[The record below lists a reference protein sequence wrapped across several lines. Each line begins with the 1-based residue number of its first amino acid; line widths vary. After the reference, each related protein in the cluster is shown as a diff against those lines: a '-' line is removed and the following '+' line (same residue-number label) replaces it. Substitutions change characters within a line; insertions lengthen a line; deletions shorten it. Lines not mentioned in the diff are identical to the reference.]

1 MNRNGLKVMYKLIG
15 LVLPLVHVMIAAITM
30 GVIGFLTAIFIIVLG
45 GVGLLNILG
54 FATALSLKQVIIGIV
69 ICAVLRG
76 ILRYAEQGSNHYIAF
91 KLLALIRHKV
101 FIKLRK
107 LAPAKLEGK
116 DKGNLISI
124 ITTDTELLEVF
135 YAHTISPIIIAFIT
149 SVIMTIFIGS
159 YNIFLGAIA
168 LVAYFIVGVI
178 IPVWSSNQ
186 GDETGQQ
193 YRDELGDLNS
203 YFLSSIRGI
212 NDIIQYGVGKERLDE
227 INRRTDEL
235 ETKQKFLLKQEGS
248 NRAVTDTAILLCSMV
263 MLFAGCILYNKG
275 QVDFTQVI
283 IPLIALMSSF
293 GPVVAIS
300 NLSNN
305 LFHTIA
311 AGNRVLDLLEEEPA
325 VEEVSGK
332 ETVEFADMKLENVSF
347 AYDDEVILEDFN
359 MEIKKNTIIGIYGK
373 SGCGKSTLLKLHMR
387 FWEVDNRSI
396 TIGGKNIN
404 EINTSDLRKMQS
416 FVTQDTYLFN
426 DTIANNIGIAKENA
440 TMEEII
446 AAAKKASIHD
456 FIMSLPNGYDSKV
469 GELGGNLSGGEK
481 QRIGIARAFLHDA
494 PMILLDE
501 PTNHLDLK
509 YQIEMLEYLNKW
521 SKENNKIVIA
531 VLHDLN
537 LVQTFGEKVVMM
549 KYGKIATAGNA
560 REVLNGDKLKE
571 VYGIDVK
578 TFMIEA
584 LEKWN

>member
-263 MLFAGCILYNKG
+263 MLFAGCIIYNKG

-373 SGCGKSTLLKLHMR
+373 SGCGKSTLLKLLMR
-387 FWEVDNRSI
+387 FWEVNNGAI

-456 FIMSLPNGYDSKV
+456 FIMSLPKGYDSKV

-501 PTNHLDLK
+501 PTSNLDSLNEGIILK
-509 YQIEMLEYLNKW
+509 SLME
-521 SKENNKIVIA
+521 SKENKTIIIVSHRKSTMNIA
-531 VLHDLN
+531 DVVLD
-537 LVQTFGEKVVMM
+537 VEKNSL
-549 KYGKIATAGNA
+549 KGKSRAS
-560 REVLNGDKLKE
+560 
-571 VYGIDVK
+571 
-578 TFMIEA
+578 
-584 LEKWN
+584 

>member
-178 IPVWSSNQ
+178 IPVWFSNQ

-373 SGCGKSTLLKLHMR
+373 SGCGKSTLLKLLMR
-387 FWEVDNRSI
+387 FWEVNNGAI

-456 FIMSLPNGYDSKV
+456 FIMSLPKGYDSKV

-501 PTNHLDLK
+501 PTSNLDSLNEGIILK
-509 YQIEMLEYLNKW
+509 SLME
-521 SKENNKIVIA
+521 SKENKTIIIVSHRKSTMNIA
-531 VLHDLN
+531 DVVLD
-537 LVQTFGEKVVMM
+537 VEKNSLQ
-549 KYGKIATAGNA
+549 GKSRAS
-560 REVLNGDKLKE
+560 
-571 VYGIDVK
+571 
-578 TFMIEA
+578 
-584 LEKWN
+584 

>member
-15 LVLPLVHVMIAAITM
+15 LVLPLLHVMVAAITM

-101 FIKLRK
+101 FVKLRK

-149 SVIMTIFIGS
+149 SVIMTIFIGR
-159 YNIFLGAIA
+159 YNIFLGVIAI
-168 LVAYFIVGVI
+168 VAYFIVGVI

-193 YRDELGDLNS
+193 YRDEMGDLNS
-203 YFLSSIRGI
+203 YFLSSVRGI

-235 ETKQKFLLKQEGS
+235 ETKQKLLLKQEGS
-248 NRAVTDTAILLCSMV
+248 NRAVTDTAILLCSMA
-263 MLFAGCILYNKG
+263 MLFAGCILYTKG
-275 QVDFTQVI
+275 EVNFIQVI

-325 VEEVSGK
+325 VEEVNGNDV
-332 ETVEFADMKLENVSF
+332 TEFADMKLKNVSF
-347 AYDDEVILEDFN
+347 SYDEEVILEDFN
-359 MEIKKNTIIGIYGK
+359 MDIKQNEIIGIYGK
-373 SGCGKSTLLKLHMR
+373 SGCGKSTLLKLLMR
-387 FWEVDNRSI
+387 FWEVDNGSI

-501 PTNHLDLK
+501 PTSNLDSLNEGIILK
-509 YQIEMLEYLNKW
+509 SLME
-521 SKENNKIVIA
+521 SKENKTIIIVSHRKSTMNIA
-531 VLHDLN
+531 DVVLD
-537 LVQTFGEKVVMM
+537 VEKNSLQ
-549 KYGKIATAGNA
+549 GKTRAS
-560 REVLNGDKLKE
+560 
-571 VYGIDVK
+571 
-578 TFMIEA
+578 
-584 LEKWN
+584 

>member
-91 KLLALIRHKV
+91 KLLALIRHKI

-107 LAPAKLEGK
+107 LAPTKLEGK

-263 MLFAGCILYNKG
+263 MLFAGCIFYNKG

-373 SGCGKSTLLKLHMR
+373 SGCGKSTLLKLLMR
-387 FWEVDNRSI
+387 FWEVNNGAI

-456 FIMSLPNGYDSKV
+456 FIMSLPKGYDSKV

-501 PTNHLDLK
+501 PTSNLDSLNEGIILK
-509 YQIEMLEYLNKW
+509 SLME
-521 SKENNKIVIA
+521 SKENKTIIIVSHRKSTMNIA
-531 VLHDLN
+531 DVVLD
-537 LVQTFGEKVVMM
+537 VEKNSLQ
-549 KYGKIATAGNA
+549 GKSRAS
-560 REVLNGDKLKE
+560 
-571 VYGIDVK
+571 
-578 TFMIEA
+578 
-584 LEKWN
+584 

>member
-212 NDIIQYGVGKERLDE
+212 NDIIQYGVGKELLDE

-373 SGCGKSTLLKLHMR
+373 SGCGKSTLLKLLMR
-387 FWEVDNRSI
+387 FWEVNNGAI

-456 FIMSLPNGYDSKV
+456 FIMSLPKGYDSKV

-501 PTNHLDLK
+501 PTSNLDSLNEGIILK
-509 YQIEMLEYLNKW
+509 SLME
-521 SKENNKIVIA
+521 SKENKTIIIVSHRKSTMNIA
-531 VLHDLN
+531 DVVLD
-537 LVQTFGEKVVMM
+537 VEKNSL
-549 KYGKIATAGNA
+549 KGKSRAS
-560 REVLNGDKLKE
+560 
-571 VYGIDVK
+571 
-578 TFMIEA
+578 
-584 LEKWN
+584 

>member
-15 LVLPLVHVMIAAITM
+15 LVLPLLHVMVAAITM

-101 FIKLRK
+101 FVKLRN

-149 SVIMTIFIGS
+149 SVIMTIFIGR
-159 YNIFLGAIA
+159 YNIFLGVIA

-193 YRDELGDLNS
+193 YRDEMGDLNS
-203 YFLSSIRGI
+203 YFLSSVRGI

-235 ETKQKFLLKQEGS
+235 ETKQKLLLKQEGS
-248 NRAVTDTAILLCSMV
+248 NRAVTDTAILLCSMA
-263 MLFAGCILYNKG
+263 MLFAGCILYTKG
-275 QVDFTQVI
+275 EVNFIQVI

-325 VEEVSGK
+325 VEEVNGNDV
-332 ETVEFADMKLENVSF
+332 TEFADMKLKNVSF
-347 AYDDEVILEDFN
+347 SYDEEVILEDFN
-359 MEIKKNTIIGIYGK
+359 MDIKQNKIIGIYGK
-373 SGCGKSTLLKLHMR
+373 SGCGKSTLLKLLMR
-387 FWEVDNRSI
+387 FWEVDNGSI

-501 PTNHLDLK
+501 PTSNLDSLNEGIILK
-509 YQIEMLEYLNKW
+509 SLME
-521 SKENNKIVIA
+521 SKENKTIIIVSHRKSTMNIA
-531 VLHDLN
+531 DVVLD
-537 LVQTFGEKVVMM
+537 VEKNSLQ
-549 KYGKIATAGNA
+549 GKTRAS
-560 REVLNGDKLKE
+560 
-571 VYGIDVK
+571 
-578 TFMIEA
+578 
-584 LEKWN
+584 

>member
-283 IPLIALMSSF
+283 ISLIALMSSF

-373 SGCGKSTLLKLHMR
+373 SGCGKSTLLKLLMR
-387 FWEVDNRSI
+387 FWEVNNGAI

-456 FIMSLPNGYDSKV
+456 FIMSLPKGYDSKV

-501 PTNHLDLK
+501 PTSNLDSLNEGIILK
-509 YQIEMLEYLNKW
+509 SLME
-521 SKENNKIVIA
+521 SKENKTIIIVSHRKSTMNIA
-531 VLHDLN
+531 DVVLD
-537 LVQTFGEKVVMM
+537 VEKNSLQ
-549 KYGKIATAGNA
+549 GKSRAS
-560 REVLNGDKLKE
+560 
-571 VYGIDVK
+571 
-578 TFMIEA
+578 
-584 LEKWN
+584 

>member
-15 LVLPLVHVMIAAITM
+15 LVLPLLHVMVAAITM

-101 FIKLRK
+101 FVKLRK

-149 SVIMTIFIGS
+149 SVIMTIFIGR
-159 YNIFLGAIA
+159 YNIFLGVIA

-193 YRDELGDLNS
+193 YRDEMGDLNS
-203 YFLSSIRGI
+203 YFLSSVRGI

-235 ETKQKFLLKQEGS
+235 ETKQKLLLKQEGS
-248 NRAVTDTAILLCSMV
+248 NRAVTDTAILLCSMA
-263 MLFAGCILYNKG
+263 MLFAGCILYTKG
-275 QVDFTQVI
+275 EVNFIQVI

-325 VEEVSGK
+325 VEEVNGNDV
-332 ETVEFADMKLENVSF
+332 TEFADMKLKNVSF
-347 AYDDEVILEDFN
+347 SYDEEVILEDFN
-359 MEIKKNTIIGIYGK
+359 MDIKQNKIIGIYGK
-373 SGCGKSTLLKLHMR
+373 SGCGKSTLLKLLMR
-387 FWEVDNRSI
+387 FWEVDNGSI

-501 PTNHLDLK
+501 PTSNLDSLNEGIILK
-509 YQIEMLEYLNKW
+509 SLME
-521 SKENNKIVIA
+521 SKENKTIIIVSHRKSTMNIA
-531 VLHDLN
+531 DVVLD
-537 LVQTFGEKVVMM
+537 VEKNSLQ
-549 KYGKIATAGNA
+549 GKTRAS
-560 REVLNGDKLKE
+560 
-571 VYGIDVK
+571 
-578 TFMIEA
+578 
-584 LEKWN
+584 

>member
-149 SVIMTIFIGS
+149 LVIMTIFIGS

-373 SGCGKSTLLKLHMR
+373 SGCGKSTLLKLLMR
-387 FWEVDNRSI
+387 FWEVNNGAI

-501 PTNHLDLK
+501 PTSNLDSLNEGIILK
-509 YQIEMLEYLNKW
+509 SLME
-521 SKENNKIVIA
+521 SKENKTIIIVSHRKSTMNIA
-531 VLHDLN
+531 DVVLD
-537 LVQTFGEKVVMM
+537 VEKNSLQ
-549 KYGKIATAGNA
+549 GKTRAS
-560 REVLNGDKLKE
+560 
-571 VYGIDVK
+571 
-578 TFMIEA
+578 
-584 LEKWN
+584 

>member
-91 KLLALIRHKV
+91 KLLALIRHKI

-373 SGCGKSTLLKLHMR
+373 SGCGKSTLLKLLMR
-387 FWEVDNRSI
+387 FWEVDNGSI

-501 PTNHLDLK
+501 PTSNLDSLNEGIILK
-509 YQIEMLEYLNKW
+509 SLME
-521 SKENNKIVIA
+521 SKENKTIIIVSHRKSTMNIA
-531 VLHDLN
+531 DVVLD
-537 LVQTFGEKVVMM
+537 VEKNSLQ
-549 KYGKIATAGNA
+549 GKTRAS
-560 REVLNGDKLKE
+560 
-571 VYGIDVK
+571 
-578 TFMIEA
+578 
-584 LEKWN
+584 

>member
-263 MLFAGCILYNKG
+263 MLFAGCIFYNKG

-373 SGCGKSTLLKLHMR
+373 SGCGKSTLLKLLMR
-387 FWEVDNRSI
+387 FWEVNNGAI

-456 FIMSLPNGYDSKV
+456 FIMTLPKGYDSKV

-501 PTNHLDLK
+501 PTSNLDSLNEGIILK
-509 YQIEMLEYLNKW
+509 SLME
-521 SKENNKIVIA
+521 SKENKTIIIVSHRKSTMNIA
-531 VLHDLN
+531 DVVLD
-537 LVQTFGEKVVMM
+537 VEKNSLQ
-549 KYGKIATAGNA
+549 GKSRAS
-560 REVLNGDKLKE
+560 
-571 VYGIDVK
+571 
-578 TFMIEA
+578 
-584 LEKWN
+584 

>member
-15 LVLPLVHVMIAAITM
+15 LVLPLLHVMVAAITM

-101 FIKLRK
+101 FVKLRK

-149 SVIMTIFIGS
+149 SVIMTIFIGR
-159 YNIFLGAIA
+159 YNIFLGVIA

-193 YRDELGDLNS
+193 YRDEMGDLNS
-203 YFLSSIRGI
+203 YFLSSVRGI

-235 ETKQKFLLKQEGS
+235 ETKQKLLLKQEGS
-248 NRAVTDTAILLCSMV
+248 NRAVTDTAILLCSMA
-263 MLFAGCILYNKG
+263 MLFAGCILYTKG
-275 QVDFTQVI
+275 EVNFIQVI

-325 VEEVSGK
+325 VEEVNGNDV
-332 ETVEFADMKLENVSF
+332 TEFADMKLKNVSF
-347 AYDDEVILEDFN
+347 SYDEEVILEDFN
-359 MEIKKNTIIGIYGK
+359 MDIKQNKIIGIYGK
-373 SGCGKSTLLKLHMR
+373 SGCGKSTLLKLLMR
-387 FWEVDNRSI
+387 FWEVDNGSI

-404 EINTSDLRKMQS
+404 EINISDLRKMQS

-501 PTNHLDLK
+501 PTSNLDSLNEGIILK
-509 YQIEMLEYLNKW
+509 SLME
-521 SKENNKIVIA
+521 SKENKTIIIVSHRKSTMNIA
-531 VLHDLN
+531 DVVLD
-537 LVQTFGEKVVMM
+537 VEKNSLQ
-549 KYGKIATAGNA
+549 GKTRAS
-560 REVLNGDKLKE
+560 
-571 VYGIDVK
+571 
-578 TFMIEA
+578 
-584 LEKWN
+584 

>member
-54 FATALSLKQVIIGIV
+54 FATALSLKQVIISIV

-373 SGCGKSTLLKLHMR
+373 SGCGKSTLLKLLMR
-387 FWEVDNRSI
+387 FWEVNNGAI

-456 FIMSLPNGYDSKV
+456 FIMSLPKGYDSKV

-501 PTNHLDLK
+501 PTSNLDSLNEGIILK
-509 YQIEMLEYLNKW
+509 SLME
-521 SKENNKIVIA
+521 SKENKTIIIVSHRKSTMNIA
-531 VLHDLN
+531 DVVLD
-537 LVQTFGEKVVMM
+537 VEKNSL
-549 KYGKIATAGNA
+549 KGKSRAS
-560 REVLNGDKLKE
+560 
-571 VYGIDVK
+571 
-578 TFMIEA
+578 
-584 LEKWN
+584 

>member
-15 LVLPLVHVMIAAITM
+15 LVLPLLHVMVAAITM

-149 SVIMTIFIGS
+149 SVIMTIFIGR
-159 YNIFLGAIA
+159 YNIFLGVIA

-193 YRDELGDLNS
+193 YRDEMGDLNS

-235 ETKQKFLLKQEGS
+235 ETKQKLLLKQEGS
-248 NRAVTDTAILLCSMV
+248 NRAVTDTAILLCSMA

-275 QVDFTQVI
+275 QVNFIQVI

-325 VEEVSGK
+325 VEEVKGNDV
-332 ETVEFADMKLENVSF
+332 TEFADMKLKNVSF
-347 AYDDEVILEDFN
+347 SYDEEVILEDFN
-359 MEIKKNTIIGIYGK
+359 MDIKQNKIIGIYGK
-373 SGCGKSTLLKLHMR
+373 SGCGKSTLLKLLMR
-387 FWEVDNRSI
+387 FWEVDNGSI

-501 PTNHLDLK
+501 PTSNLDSLNEGIILK
-509 YQIEMLEYLNKW
+509 SLME
-521 SKENNKIVIA
+521 SKENKTIIIVSHRKSTMNIA
-531 VLHDLN
+531 DVVLD
-537 LVQTFGEKVVMM
+537 VEKNSLQ
-549 KYGKIATAGNA
+549 GKTRAS
-560 REVLNGDKLKE
+560 
-571 VYGIDVK
+571 
-578 TFMIEA
+578 
-584 LEKWN
+584 

>member
-325 VEEVSGK
+325 LEEVSGK

-373 SGCGKSTLLKLHMR
+373 SGCGKSTLLKLLMR
-387 FWEVDNRSI
+387 FWEVNNGAI

-456 FIMSLPNGYDSKV
+456 FIMSLPKGYDSKV

-501 PTNHLDLK
+501 PTSNLDSLNEGIILK
-509 YQIEMLEYLNKW
+509 SLME
-521 SKENNKIVIA
+521 SKENKTIIIVSHRKSTMNIA
-531 VLHDLN
+531 DVVLD
-537 LVQTFGEKVVMM
+537 VEKNSLQ
-549 KYGKIATAGNA
+549 GKSRAS
-560 REVLNGDKLKE
+560 
-571 VYGIDVK
+571 
-578 TFMIEA
+578 
-584 LEKWN
+584 

>member
-15 LVLPLVHVMIAAITM
+15 LVLPLLHVMVAAITM

-76 ILRYAEQGSNHYIAF
+76 ILRYAVQGSNHYIAF

-101 FIKLRK
+101 FVKLRK

-149 SVIMTIFIGS
+149 SVIMTIFIGR
-159 YNIFLGAIA
+159 YNIFLGVIA

-193 YRDELGDLNS
+193 YRDEMGDLNS
-203 YFLSSIRGI
+203 YFLSSVRGI

-235 ETKQKFLLKQEGS
+235 ETKQKLLLKQEGS
-248 NRAVTDTAILLCSMV
+248 NRAVTDTAILLCSMA
-263 MLFAGCILYNKG
+263 MLFAGCILYTKG
-275 QVDFTQVI
+275 EVNFIQVI

-325 VEEVSGK
+325 VEEVNGNDV
-332 ETVEFADMKLENVSF
+332 TEFADMKLKNVSF
-347 AYDDEVILEDFN
+347 SYDEEVILEDFN
-359 MEIKKNTIIGIYGK
+359 MDIKQNKIIGIYGK
-373 SGCGKSTLLKLHMR
+373 SGCGKSTLLKLLMR
-387 FWEVDNRSI
+387 FWEVDNGSI

-501 PTNHLDLK
+501 PTSNLDSLNEGIILK
-509 YQIEMLEYLNKW
+509 SLME
-521 SKENNKIVIA
+521 SKENKTIIIVSHRKSTMNIA
-531 VLHDLN
+531 DVVLD
-537 LVQTFGEKVVMM
+537 VEKNSLQ
-549 KYGKIATAGNA
+549 GKTRAS
-560 REVLNGDKLKE
+560 
-571 VYGIDVK
+571 
-578 TFMIEA
+578 
-584 LEKWN
+584 

>member
-359 MEIKKNTIIGIYGK
+359 MEIKKNIIIGIYGK
-373 SGCGKSTLLKLHMR
+373 SGCGKSTLLKLLMR
-387 FWEVDNRSI
+387 FWEVNNGAI

-416 FVTQDTYLFN
+416 FVIQDTYLFN

-456 FIMSLPNGYDSKV
+456 FIMSLPKGYDSKV

-501 PTNHLDLK
+501 PTSNLDSLNEGIILK
-509 YQIEMLEYLNKW
+509 SLME
-521 SKENNKIVIA
+521 SKENKTIIIVSHRKSTMNIA
-531 VLHDLN
+531 DVVLD
-537 LVQTFGEKVVMM
+537 VEKNSLQ
-549 KYGKIATAGNA
+549 GKSRAS
-560 REVLNGDKLKE
+560 
-571 VYGIDVK
+571 
-578 TFMIEA
+578 
-584 LEKWN
+584 

>member
-15 LVLPLVHVMIAAITM
+15 LVLPLLHVMVAAITM

-101 FIKLRK
+101 FVKLRK

-135 YAHTISPIIIAFIT
+135 YAHTISPIIIAFII
-149 SVIMTIFIGS
+149 SVIMTIFIGR
-159 YNIFLGAIA
+159 YNIFLGVIA

-193 YRDELGDLNS
+193 YRDEMGDLNS
-203 YFLSSIRGI
+203 YFLSSVRGI

-235 ETKQKFLLKQEGS
+235 ETKQKLLLKQEGS
-248 NRAVTDTAILLCSMV
+248 NRAVTDTAILLCSMA
-263 MLFAGCILYNKG
+263 MLFAGCILYTKG
-275 QVDFTQVI
+275 EVNFIQVI

-325 VEEVSGK
+325 VEEVNGNDV
-332 ETVEFADMKLENVSF
+332 TEFADMKLKNVSF
-347 AYDDEVILEDFN
+347 SYDEEVILEDFN
-359 MEIKKNTIIGIYGK
+359 MDIKQNKIIGIYGK
-373 SGCGKSTLLKLHMR
+373 SGCGKSTLLKLLMR
-387 FWEVDNRSI
+387 FWEVDNGSI

-501 PTNHLDLK
+501 PTSNLDSLNEGIILK
-509 YQIEMLEYLNKW
+509 SLME
-521 SKENNKIVIA
+521 SKENKTIIIVSHRKSTMNIA
-531 VLHDLN
+531 DVVLD
-537 LVQTFGEKVVMM
+537 VEKNSLQ
-549 KYGKIATAGNA
+549 GKTRAS
-560 REVLNGDKLKE
+560 
-571 VYGIDVK
+571 
-578 TFMIEA
+578 
-584 LEKWN
+584 

>member
-373 SGCGKSTLLKLHMR
+373 SGCGKSTLLKLLMR
-387 FWEVDNRSI
+387 FWEVDNGSI

-501 PTNHLDLK
+501 PTSTLDSLNEGIILK
-509 YQIEMLEYLNKW
+509 SLME
-521 SKENNKIVIA
+521 SKENKTIIIVSHRKSTMNIA
-531 VLHDLN
+531 DVVLD
-537 LVQTFGEKVVMM
+537 VEKNSLQ
-549 KYGKIATAGNA
+549 GKTRAS
-560 REVLNGDKLKE
+560 
-571 VYGIDVK
+571 
-578 TFMIEA
+578 
-584 LEKWN
+584 

>member
-373 SGCGKSTLLKLHMR
+373 SGCGKSTLLKLLMR
-387 FWEVDNRSI
+387 FWEVNNGAI

-501 PTNHLDLK
+501 PTSNLDSLNEGIILK
-509 YQIEMLEYLNKW
+509 SLME
-521 SKENNKIVIA
+521 SKENKTIIIVSHRKSTMNIA
-531 VLHDLN
+531 DVVLD
-537 LVQTFGEKVVMM
+537 VEKNSL
-549 KYGKIATAGNA
+549 KGKSRAS
-560 REVLNGDKLKE
+560 
-571 VYGIDVK
+571 
-578 TFMIEA
+578 
-584 LEKWN
+584 

>member
-373 SGCGKSTLLKLHMR
+373 SGCGKSTLLKLLMR
-387 FWEVDNRSI
+387 FWEVNNGAI

-404 EINTSDLRKMQS
+404 EIYTSDLRKMQS

-456 FIMSLPNGYDSKV
+456 FIMSLPKGYDSKV

-501 PTNHLDLK
+501 PTSNLDSLNEGIILK
-509 YQIEMLEYLNKW
+509 SLME
-521 SKENNKIVIA
+521 SKENKTIIIVSHRKSTMNIA
-531 VLHDLN
+531 DIVLD
-537 LVQTFGEKVVMM
+537 VEKNSLQ
-549 KYGKIATAGNA
+549 GKTRAS
-560 REVLNGDKLKE
+560 
-571 VYGIDVK
+571 
-578 TFMIEA
+578 
-584 LEKWN
+584 

>member
-212 NDIIQYGVGKERLDE
+212 NDIIQYGVGKDRLDE

-373 SGCGKSTLLKLHMR
+373 SGCGKSTLLKLLMR
-387 FWEVDNRSI
+387 FWEVNNGAI

-456 FIMSLPNGYDSKV
+456 FIMSLPKEYDSKV

-501 PTNHLDLK
+501 PTSNLDSLNEGIILK
-509 YQIEMLEYLNKW
+509 SLME
-521 SKENNKIVIA
+521 SKENKTIIIVSHRKSTMNIA
-531 VLHDLN
+531 DVVLD
-537 LVQTFGEKVVMM
+537 VEKNSLQ
-549 KYGKIATAGNA
+549 GKSRAS
-560 REVLNGDKLKE
+560 
-571 VYGIDVK
+571 
-578 TFMIEA
+578 
-584 LEKWN
+584 

>member
-212 NDIIQYGVGKERLDE
+212 NDIIQYGVGKEHLDE

-373 SGCGKSTLLKLHMR
+373 SGCGKSTLLKLLMR
-387 FWEVDNRSI
+387 FWEVNNGAI

-456 FIMSLPNGYDSKV
+456 FIMSLPKGYDSKV

-501 PTNHLDLK
+501 PTSNLDSLNEGIILK
-509 YQIEMLEYLNKW
+509 SLME
-521 SKENNKIVIA
+521 SKENKTIIIVSHRKSTMNIA
-531 VLHDLN
+531 DVVLD
-537 LVQTFGEKVVMM
+537 VEKNSLQ
-549 KYGKIATAGNA
+549 GKSRAS
-560 REVLNGDKLKE
+560 
-571 VYGIDVK
+571 
-578 TFMIEA
+578 
-584 LEKWN
+584 

>member
-15 LVLPLVHVMIAAITM
+15 LVLPLVHVMVAAITM

-293 GPVVAIS
+293 GPVVAII

-325 VEEVSGK
+325 VEEVNGNDV
-332 ETVEFADMKLENVSF
+332 TEFADMKLKNVSF
-347 AYDDEVILEDFN
+347 SYDEEVILEDFN
-359 MEIKKNTIIGIYGK
+359 MDIKQNKIIGIYGK
-373 SGCGKSTLLKLHMR
+373 SGCGKSTLLKLLMR
-387 FWEVDNRSI
+387 FWEVDNGSI

-501 PTNHLDLK
+501 PTSNLDSLNEGIILK
-509 YQIEMLEYLNKW
+509 SLME
-521 SKENNKIVIA
+521 SKENKTIIIVSHRKSTMNIA
-531 VLHDLN
+531 DVVLD
-537 LVQTFGEKVVMM
+537 VEKNSLQ
-549 KYGKIATAGNA
+549 GKTRAS
-560 REVLNGDKLKE
+560 
-571 VYGIDVK
+571 
-578 TFMIEA
+578 
-584 LEKWN
+584 

>member
-373 SGCGKSTLLKLHMR
+373 SGCGKSTLLKLLMR
-387 FWEVDNRSI
+387 FWEVNNGAI

-426 DTIANNIGIAKENA
+426 DTIANNIGIARENA

-456 FIMSLPNGYDSKV
+456 FIMSLPKGYDSKV

-501 PTNHLDLK
+501 PTSNLDSLNEGIILK
-509 YQIEMLEYLNKW
+509 SLME
-521 SKENNKIVIA
+521 SKENKTIIIVSHRKSTMNIA
-531 VLHDLN
+531 DVVLD
-537 LVQTFGEKVVMM
+537 VEKNSLQ
-549 KYGKIATAGNA
+549 GKTRAS
-560 REVLNGDKLKE
+560 
-571 VYGIDVK
+571 
-578 TFMIEA
+578 
-584 LEKWN
+584 

>member
-149 SVIMTIFIGS
+149 SVIMTIFIGR

-373 SGCGKSTLLKLHMR
+373 SGCGKSTLLKLLMR
-387 FWEVDNRSI
+387 FWEVNNGAI

-456 FIMSLPNGYDSKV
+456 FIMSLPKGYDSKV

-501 PTNHLDLK
+501 PTSNLDSLNEGIILK
-509 YQIEMLEYLNKW
+509 SLME
-521 SKENNKIVIA
+521 SKENKTIIIVSHRKSTMNIA
-531 VLHDLN
+531 DVVLD
-537 LVQTFGEKVVMM
+537 VEKNSLQ
-549 KYGKIATAGNA
+549 GKSRAS
-560 REVLNGDKLKE
+560 
-571 VYGIDVK
+571 
-578 TFMIEA
+578 
-584 LEKWN
+584 

>member
-373 SGCGKSTLLKLHMR
+373 SGCGKSTLLKLLMR
-387 FWEVDNRSI
+387 FWEVDNGSI

-456 FIMSLPNGYDSKV
+456 FIMSLPKRNDSKV

-501 PTNHLDLK
+501 PTSNLDSLNEGIILK
-509 YQIEMLEYLNKW
+509 SLME
-521 SKENNKIVIA
+521 SKENKTIIIVSHRKSTMNIA
-531 VLHDLN
+531 DVVLD
-537 LVQTFGEKVVMM
+537 VEKNSLQ
-549 KYGKIATAGNA
+549 GKTRAS
-560 REVLNGDKLKE
+560 
-571 VYGIDVK
+571 
-578 TFMIEA
+578 
-584 LEKWN
+584 

>member
-30 GVIGFLTAIFIIVLG
+30 GVIGILTDIFIIVLG

-373 SGCGKSTLLKLHMR
+373 SGCGKSTLLKLLMR
-387 FWEVDNRSI
+387 FWEVNNGAI

-501 PTNHLDLK
+501 PTSNLDSLNEGIILK
-509 YQIEMLEYLNKW
+509 SLME
-521 SKENNKIVIA
+521 SKENKTIIIVSHRKSTMNIA
-531 VLHDLN
+531 DVVLD
-537 LVQTFGEKVVMM
+537 VEKNSLQ
-549 KYGKIATAGNA
+549 GKTRAS
-560 REVLNGDKLKE
+560 
-571 VYGIDVK
+571 
-578 TFMIEA
+578 
-584 LEKWN
+584 

>member
-283 IPLIALMSSF
+283 ISLIALMSSF

-373 SGCGKSTLLKLHMR
+373 SGCGKSTLLKLLMR
-387 FWEVDNRSI
+387 FWEVDNGSI

-456 FIMSLPNGYDSKV
+456 FIMSLPKGYDSKV

-501 PTNHLDLK
+501 PTSNLDSLNEGIILK
-509 YQIEMLEYLNKW
+509 SLME
-521 SKENNKIVIA
+521 SKENKTIIIVSHRKSTMNIA
-531 VLHDLN
+531 DVVLD
-537 LVQTFGEKVVMM
+537 VEKNSLQ
-549 KYGKIATAGNA
+549 GKTRAS
-560 REVLNGDKLKE
+560 
-571 VYGIDVK
+571 
-578 TFMIEA
+578 
-584 LEKWN
+584 

>member
-311 AGNRVLDLLEEEPA
+311 AGNRVIDLLEEEPA

-373 SGCGKSTLLKLHMR
+373 SGCGKSTLLKLLMR
-387 FWEVDNRSI
+387 FWEVNNGAI

-456 FIMSLPNGYDSKV
+456 FIMSLPKGYDSKV

-501 PTNHLDLK
+501 PTSNLDSLNEGIILK
-509 YQIEMLEYLNKW
+509 SLME
-521 SKENNKIVIA
+521 SKENKTIIIVSHRKSTMNIA
-531 VLHDLN
+531 DVVLD
-537 LVQTFGEKVVMM
+537 VEKNSLQ
-549 KYGKIATAGNA
+549 GKTRAS
-560 REVLNGDKLKE
+560 
-571 VYGIDVK
+571 
-578 TFMIEA
+578 
-584 LEKWN
+584 

>member
-263 MLFAGCILYNKG
+263 MLFAGCIFYNKG

-373 SGCGKSTLLKLHMR
+373 SGCGKSTLLKLLMR
-387 FWEVDNRSI
+387 FWEVNNGAI

-426 DTIANNIGIAKENA
+426 DTISNNIGIAKENA

-456 FIMSLPNGYDSKV
+456 FIMSLPKGYDSKV

-501 PTNHLDLK
+501 PTSNLDSLNEGIILK
-509 YQIEMLEYLNKW
+509 SLME
-521 SKENNKIVIA
+521 SKENKTIIIVSHRKSTMNIA
-531 VLHDLN
+531 DVVLD
-537 LVQTFGEKVVMM
+537 VEKNSLQ
-549 KYGKIATAGNA
+549 GKSRAS
-560 REVLNGDKLKE
+560 
-571 VYGIDVK
+571 
-578 TFMIEA
+578 
-584 LEKWN
+584 

>member
-15 LVLPLVHVMIAAITM
+15 LVLPLLHVMVAAITM

-101 FIKLRK
+101 FVKLRK

-149 SVIMTIFIGS
+149 SVIMTIFIGR
-159 YNIFLGAIA
+159 YNIFLGVIA

-193 YRDELGDLNS
+193 YRDEMGDLNS
-203 YFLSSIRGI
+203 YFLSSVRGI

-235 ETKQKFLLKQEGS
+235 ETKQKLLLKQEGS
-248 NRAVTDTAILLCSMV
+248 NRAVTDTAILLCSMA
-263 MLFAGCILYNKG
+263 MLFAGCILYTKG
-275 QVDFTQVI
+275 EVNFIQVI

-325 VEEVSGK
+325 VEEVKGNDV
-332 ETVEFADMKLENVSF
+332 TEFADMKLKNVSF
-347 AYDDEVILEDFN
+347 SYDEEVILEDFN
-359 MEIKKNTIIGIYGK
+359 MDIKQNKIIGIYGK
-373 SGCGKSTLLKLHMR
+373 SGCGKSTLLKLLMR
-387 FWEVDNRSI
+387 FWEVDNGSI

-446 AAAKKASIHD
+446 VAAKKASIHD

-501 PTNHLDLK
+501 PTSNLDSLNEGIILK
-509 YQIEMLEYLNKW
+509 SLME
-521 SKENNKIVIA
+521 SKENKTIIIVSHRKSTMNIA
-531 VLHDLN
+531 DVVLD
-537 LVQTFGEKVVMM
+537 VEKNSLQ
-549 KYGKIATAGNA
+549 GKTRAS
-560 REVLNGDKLKE
+560 
-571 VYGIDVK
+571 
-578 TFMIEA
+578 
-584 LEKWN
+584 

>member
-15 LVLPLVHVMIAAITM
+15 LVLPLLHVMVAAITM

-76 ILRYAEQGSNHYIAF
+76 VLRYAEQGSNHYIAF

-101 FIKLRK
+101 FVKLRK

-149 SVIMTIFIGS
+149 SVIMTIFIGR
-159 YNIFLGAIA
+159 YNILLGVIA

-193 YRDELGDLNS
+193 YRDEMGDLNS
-203 YFLSSIRGI
+203 YFLSSVRGI

-248 NRAVTDTAILLCSMV
+248 NRAVTDAAILLCSMA
-263 MLFAGCILYNKG
+263 MLCAGCILYTKG
-275 QVDFTQVI
+275 EVNFVQVI

-325 VEEVSGK
+325 VEEVSGND
-332 ETVEFADMKLENVSF
+332 TTEFADMKLKNVSF
-347 AYDDEVILEDFN
+347 SYDEEVILEDFN
-359 MEIKKNTIIGIYGK
+359 MDIKQNKIIGIYGK
-373 SGCGKSTLLKLHMR
+373 SGCGKSTLLKLLMR
-387 FWEVDNRSI
+387 FWEVDNGTI

-494 PMILLDE
+494 PLILLDE
-501 PTNHLDLK
+501 PTSNLDSLNEGIILK
-509 YQIEMLEYLNKW
+509 SLME
-521 SKENNKIVIA
+521 SKENKTIIIVSHRKSTMNIA
-531 VLHDLN
+531 DVVLD
-537 LVQTFGEKVVMM
+537 VEKNSLQ
-549 KYGKIATAGNA
+549 GKTRAS
-560 REVLNGDKLKE
+560 
-571 VYGIDVK
+571 
-578 TFMIEA
+578 
-584 LEKWN
+584 